1 MARARETRMAS
12 TTRRAKARA
21 PRAIAT
27 VAELRRRARQR
38 LASLSPERLQVALD
52 FLAYLE
58 ERESSTATD
67 ELLRIPGFVDTLKV
81 AEDEAAKA
89 GWADWR
95 KVRRDV

>member
-1 MARARETRMAS
+1 MAKARETRIAR
-12 TTRRAKARA
+12 TTRRAKSRTVHTV
-21 PRAIAT
+21 AT
-27 VAELRRRARQR
+27 VAELRRRARRR
-38 LASLSPERLQVALD
+38 LAALSPERLQVALD

-58 ERESSTATD
+58 ERECSAATD

-89 GWADWR
+89 GWADWH